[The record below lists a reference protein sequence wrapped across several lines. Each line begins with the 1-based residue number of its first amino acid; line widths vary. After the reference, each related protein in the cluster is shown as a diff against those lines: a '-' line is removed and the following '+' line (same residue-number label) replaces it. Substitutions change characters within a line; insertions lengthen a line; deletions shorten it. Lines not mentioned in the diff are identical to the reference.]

1 MNGRIADNTAFAP
14 NTAWNR
20 LRHNRMACVGLLMI
34 TLFLLTALFGRWLAP
49 HDPLLI
55 SMSERLKPSS
65 LQYPLGTDHLG
76 RCIWSRLLAGTSVTL
91 GLSFLVVTVVMLIG
105 IPIGILSGYRGGR
118 TDAYFMRLAD
128 AAAALPEFLLAVTVT
143 GFLGPGLMKVMLAV
157 SCIKWI
163 SYARVVRGTIMSE
176 KKQDYILASIV
187 AGSTPW
193 AVNRR
198 HLIRH
203 IASPLAVMAAL
214 DVGRTI
220 LLISALSYLGLGV
233 QPPAPE
239 WGAMLSEGRPY
250 FQAAPQFMIYPG
262 VAILAVVIALNLLS
276 DGLRDAL
283 DVQSDRYSRR
293 KRRYS

>member
-1 MNGRIADNTAFAP
+1 MNGRIADSTAFAP
-14 NTAWNR
+14 NTPWNR
-20 LRHNRMACVGLLMI
+20 LRRNRMACAGLLLI
-34 TLFLLTALFGRWLAP
+34 ALFLLLALFGGWLAP

-55 SMSERLKPSS
+55 SMPERLKPPS

-76 RCIWSRLLAGTSVTL
+76 RCVLSRLLAGASVTL

-118 TDAYFMRLAD
+118 TDSYFMRLAD

-143 GFLGPGLMKVMLAV
+143 GFLGPGLMKVMLAI
-157 SCIKWI
+157 SCVKWI
-163 SYARVVRGTIMSE
+163 GYARVVRGTVMSE

-187 AGSTPW
+187 AGSTAW

-203 IASPLAVMAAL
+203 IASPLAVLAAL

-250 FQAAPQFMIYPG
+250 FQAAPQLMIYPG
-262 VAILAVVIALNLLS
+262 VTILAVVIALNLLS
-276 DGLRDAL
+276 EGLRDAL
-283 DVQSDRYSRR
+283 DVQSDRHSNS
-293 KRRYS
+293 KRRHS